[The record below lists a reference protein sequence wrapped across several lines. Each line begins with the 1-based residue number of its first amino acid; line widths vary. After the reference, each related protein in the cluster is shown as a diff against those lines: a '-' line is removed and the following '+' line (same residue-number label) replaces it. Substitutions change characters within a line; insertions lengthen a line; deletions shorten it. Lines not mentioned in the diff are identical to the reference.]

1 MLDSDN
7 NEAVEALERMKELKA
22 RQQHLREE
30 SITSIQTDLDQR
42 YKEEDTNMI
51 RLCNFKG
58 DEQGLDRDELGQIGA
73 MLKTPRP
80 HKKNSTTYLV

>member
-58 DEQGLDRDELGQIGA
+58 DKNLARHWDRNHRG
-73 MLKTPRP
+73 
-80 HKKNSTTYLV
+80 